1 VTVSRVTVGVSVGV
15 PGPGT
20 MGRVPVR
27 LRRRTRT
34 VSGSRCPT
42 GGPTRSLT
50 VRVTRDCDL
59 GPRAAHCDWHG
70 PGTGTQ
76 ALARRVCQSRPG
88 PVGVPVAPGVALP
101 RAVQAGPRTEPEA
114 LCQLQWAGCAI
125 GSRNRQ

>member
-1 VTVSRVTVGVSVGV
+1 VGVSVGV

-59 GPRAAHCDWHG
+59 GPRAAHRDWHG

-76 ALARRVCQSRPG
+76 ALARRTARPSGCASG
-88 PVGVPVAPGVALP
+88 PGRCPAPGGP
-101 RAVQAGPRTEPEA
+101 GRAADGA
-114 LCQLQWAGCAI
+114 
-125 GSRNRQ
+125 